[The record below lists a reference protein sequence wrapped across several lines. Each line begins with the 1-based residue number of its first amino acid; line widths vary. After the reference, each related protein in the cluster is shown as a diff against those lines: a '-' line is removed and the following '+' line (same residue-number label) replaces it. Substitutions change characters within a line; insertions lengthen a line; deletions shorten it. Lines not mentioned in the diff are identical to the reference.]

1 MSLPN
6 PLCVGI
12 DVSKTTLDIA
22 TTSEFAQFT
31 TGNDAD
37 GFDAI
42 VAELSGVDSVEA
54 TGGLGGC
61 CGLLASG
68 RRF

>member
-12 DVSKTTLDIA
+12 DVSKATLVIA

-42 VAELSGVDSVEA
+42 N
-54 TGGLGGC
+54 C
-61 CGLLASG
+61 
-68 RRF
+68 

>member
-22 TTSEFAQFT
+22 ATRAHSSLQTTTLMA
-31 TGNDAD
+31 
-37 GFDAI
+37 
-42 VAELSGVDSVEA
+42 LMP
-54 TGGLGGC
+54 
-61 CGLLASG
+61 LLLNLESI
-68 RRF
+68 RWR